1 MDSISAGTCGAAQ
14 LLEMDRE
21 IGSVTVGRLADLV
34 VVMGNP
40 LDDVSLLETGAMCS
54 LRVRSDGSVR

>member
-1 MDSISAGTCGAAQ
+1 
-14 LLEMDRE
+14 
-21 IGSVTVGRLADLV
+21 

-54 LRVRSDGSVR
+54 LCVRSDGSVR